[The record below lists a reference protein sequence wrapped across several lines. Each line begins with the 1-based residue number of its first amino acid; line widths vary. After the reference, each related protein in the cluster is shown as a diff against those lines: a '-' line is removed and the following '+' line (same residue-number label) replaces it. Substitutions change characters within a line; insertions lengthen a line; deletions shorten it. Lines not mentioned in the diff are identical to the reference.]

1 LIFKTE
7 HVQLVSGTTLPD
19 IAFQASMKKQRWD
32 NLVLV
37 GLWENLRDAIESA
50 AARHRNRPFLEAAM
64 AACAYIALSDGYVS
78 IGERG
83 RIDDIL
89 EQLESLRVFDP
100 HEGVNIF
107 NDYVDELNEDPE
119 VGKKAVFAAI
129 AKMSNDKEAA
139 LLVAR
144 ICIAISNADGDFS
157 DSERAA
163 VVEVCDILKTS
174 KNISI

>member
-1 LIFKTE
+1 MSTAVLPNTKIQVSIDAQQWDYLI
-7 HVQLVSGTTLPD
+7 V
-19 IAFQASMKKQRWD
+19 
-32 NLVLV
+32 V
-37 GLWENLRDAIESA
+37 GLWENLRDAVRSA

-64 AACAYIALSDGYVS
+64 AACAYIAQADGYVS

-107 NDYVDELNEDPE
+107 NDYVDLLKTDSLS
-119 VGKKAVFAAI
+119 GQKAIFSAI
-129 AKMSNDKEAA
+129 GKMSKDEEAA

-157 DSERAA
+157 EKERAA
-163 VVEVCDILKTS
+163 VVKICDVLKTS
-174 KNISI
+174 KNITI